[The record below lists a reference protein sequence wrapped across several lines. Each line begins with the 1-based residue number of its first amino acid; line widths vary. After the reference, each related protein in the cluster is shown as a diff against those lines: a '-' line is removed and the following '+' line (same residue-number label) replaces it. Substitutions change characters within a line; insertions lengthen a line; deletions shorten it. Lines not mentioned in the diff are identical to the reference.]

1 MIEGMICAIE
11 RSYYFTLLNHGPPI
25 EITKLIF
32 IFVFLVTAQKALL
45 KRRRKQQ
52 RMLPSQLLGNLILMY
67 KQMGR
72 FRRKLVLE
80 QN

>member
-25 EITKLIF
+25 ELTKLFF
-32 IFVFLVTAQKALL
+32 IFVFLVTAQKALV

-52 RMLPSQLLGNLILMY
+52 RMLPLQFLVSFILKY
-67 KQMGR
+67 GQTGWL
-72 FRRKLVLE
+72 RRKLVLE
-80 QN
+80 QD